1 MNAMIKRIEKMKPFF
16 DKISNNSYLRA
27 IRDGFISLIPVI
39 LFQAFFIGSICSQR
53 IQFSL
58 GRRNRVHSNESV

>member
-16 DKISNNSYLRA
+16 EKISNNSYLRA

-39 LFQAFFIGSICSQR
+39 LFSSFFCFLHFLR
-53 IQFSL
+53 FSSAHFL
-58 GRRNRVHSNESV
+58 LVKM